1 MFHWLC
7 GHFLFTT
14 ITLILIHFVYKLFD
28 DWTLFKKCRKLSCKM
43 LLNKR
48 KNKCGLKSH
57 PFKQLGTGTWGL
69 IKAWELNYS
78 GKYGTFNFKMGCNL
92 SCFFKL
98 CIGLLKFVQELWCYL
113 VSCTVLTIPDL
124 EDLWENM
131 EWSKFI
137 VIISLILFGFF
148 YF

>member
-1 MFHWLC
+1 
-7 GHFLFTT
+7 
-14 ITLILIHFVYKLFD
+14 
-28 DWTLFKKCRKLSCKM
+28 M

-48 KNKCGLKSH
+48 KNKSGLKSH

-69 IKAWELNYS
+69 IRAWELNYS
-78 GKYGTFNFKMGCNL
+78 GKYGTFKFKMGCNL

-113 VSCTVLTIPDL
+113 VSCTVPTIPDL

-137 VIISLILFGFF
+137 VIISLALFFIFRMSQYIQYSCNNHVLGGGGVTVIYGLYRYVRLWRVWFSSSLL
-148 YF
+148 